1 MYFDRKKT
9 IGALGT
15 LIAAKWYRSEHPSHL
30 LISLDSS
37 DARRWMNFD
46 DDGKRA
52 DLLGLSITNG
62 VVTLDILEVKAGE
75 DACDVYSRD
84 SNGSISGKPVEQ
96 LLNTYKS
103 IAAVFGLNELKDH
116 VLTPPR
122 REILRNH
129 LYRQG
134 FSGDKKPAEKQIW
147 SEYLNAIFSGDAVP
161 EIHQN
166 LVVVSFGINTEP
178 IDETFPVEGGEIR
191 VVHLNEAAVNL
202 QLGNE
207 PAPPSVNTVSA
218 PVPTST
224 SVPVPTPGA
233 RKGKVLEKLG
243 ASSTL
248 PIREEEA
255 DTTPAARVP
264 DLEQT
269 IRTTCARLKAACE
282 DYQIRVSDVDPAIVD
297 VGPSVIRY
305 KLQLA
310 PGEQG
315 EKLRR
320 QAENIARQLAANSVP
335 VIDRLPNTT
344 LMYLDLARPDRQT
357 VLLDPLLSQYKVAD
371 INDLPL
377 HVGVDPSGKAFRL
390 DFGDDRIPHVLV
402 AGGTGSGK
410 TIFLYSVVLSLTAA
424 HSEQTLEL
432 VIIDPKQTDFAKFN
446 TLPHLRNGAVITD
459 ASAGVALLRTI
470 ADVDMA
476 ERSRLLQEARH
487 RDIKAYNLAFPTAPI
502 RPLVVIIDEFADL
515 VAVLPKK
522 EREQFDLV
530 ISRLA
535 ARGRNV
541 GIHLVVATQRPTADV
556 ITGNIKANMSC
567 RISFSLPSSRDS
579 QVILDEP
586 GAERLLRK
594 GDMLLMFESHLTR
607 LQGYFTDPDK
617 LDDLI
622 SGITD
627 KSASTKPKRK
637 R

>member
-1 MYFDRKKT
+1 MYFDRRKT

-15 LIAAKWYRSEHPSHL
+15 LIAAKWYRSKHPSHL

-52 DLLGLSITNG
+52 DLLGLS
-62 VVTLDILEVKAGE
+62 VTDGIVRLDILEVKAGG

-84 SNGSISGKPVEQ
+84 SNGSISGKPVDQ
-96 LLNTYKS
+96 LFNTYKS
-103 IAAVFGLNELKDH
+103 IAAIFGMNELKDH

-134 FSGDKKPAEKQIW
+134 FSGEKKPAEKQIW
-147 SEYLNAIFSGDAVP
+147 GEYLNAIFSGEAVP
-161 EIHQN
+161 EITQN

-178 IDETFPVEGGEIR
+178 IDETFEVKGSQIR

-202 QLGNE
+202 QLGSE
-207 PAPPSVNTVSA
+207 PAPPPVDPVSPQSLRPAVDSDSA
-218 PVPTST
+218 PAPAPRNEKAAEKKSA
-224 SVPVPTPGA
+224 TPSPP
-233 RKGKVLEKLG
+233 L
-243 ASSTL
+243 T
-248 PIREEEA
+248 EEEA
-255 DTTPAARVP
+255 GTSPRARVP
-264 DLEQT
+264 ELEQT

-282 DYQIRVSDVDPAIVD
+282 DYQIRVSEVDPAIVD
-297 VGPSVIRY
+297 IGPSVIRY

-320 QAENIARQLAANSVP
+320 HAENIARQLAANSVP
-335 VIDRLPNTT
+335 VVDRLPNTT

-357 VLLDPLLSQYKVAD
+357 VYLDPLLSQYKVAD

-446 TLPHLRNGAVITD
+446 TLPHLRNGTVITD

-487 RDIKAYNLAFPTAPI
+487 RDIKAYNLAFPKTPI

-594 GDMLLMFESHLTR
+594 GDMLLMFEGQLTR

-622 SGITD
+622 GHIVNG
-627 KSASTKPKRK
+627 
-637 R
+637 

>member
-1 MYFDRKKT
+1 
-9 IGALGT
+9 
-15 LIAAKWYRSEHPSHL
+15 
-30 LISLDSS
+30 
-37 DARRWMNFD
+37 MNFD
-46 DDGKRA
+46 ADGKRA
-52 DLLGLSITNG
+52 DLLGLT
-62 VVTLDILEVKAGE
+62 VVDGKVAIDILEVKSGE
-75 DACDVYSRD
+75 DACDVYSTNAD
-84 SNGSISGKPVEQ
+84 GSIAGKPVDQ
-96 LLNTYKS
+96 LHNTFKS
-103 IAAVFGLNELKDH
+103 IAAIFGLNELKDH
-116 VLTPPR
+116 ILTPPR

-134 FSGDKKPAEKQIW
+134 FSGEKKPAEKQAW
-147 SEYLNAIFSGDAVP
+147 GDYLNAMFNGELVP
-161 EIHQN
+161 EIRQN
-166 LVVVSFGINTEP
+166 LLVVSFGINKDP
-178 IDETFPVEGGEIR
+178 VDATFTVQGKQVR

-202 QLGNE
+202 QLGNQ
-207 PAPPSVNTVSA
+207 PAPTVDLPISPA
-218 PVPTST
+218 TKDIETTRST
-224 SVPVPTPGA
+224 EKKPYLPDVPVAEEYKTSG
-233 RKGKVLEKLG
+233 
-243 ASSTL
+243 
-248 PIREEEA
+248 PI
-255 DTTPAARVP
+255 PRVP

-282 DYQIRVSDVDPAIVD
+282 DYQIRISQIDPEIVD

-320 QAENIARQLAANSVP
+320 HAENIARQLAANSIP
-335 VIDRLPNTT
+335 VVDRLPNTT

-357 VLLDPLLSQYKVAD
+357 VLLDPLLFDYSITD

-377 HVGVDPSGKAFRL
+377 HVGVDPAGKSFRL
-390 DFGDDRIPHVLV
+390 DMGDDRLPHVLV

-424 HSEQTLEL
+424 HSDKTLEL
-432 VIIDPKQTDFAKFN
+432 VIIDPKQTDFAKFSS
-446 TLPHLRNGAVITD
+446 LPHLRNSEVITD
-459 ASAGVALLRTI
+459 ASAGVTLLRSI
-470 ADVDMA
+470 ADVDMT

-487 RDIKAYNLAFPTAPI
+487 RDIKAYNLAFPKAPI
-502 RPLVVIIDEFADL
+502 RPLVVVIDEYGDL

-594 GDMLLMFESHLTR
+594 GDMLLMFEGQLTR
-607 LQGYFTDPDK
+607 LQGYFTNPDN
-617 LDDLI
+617 LDQLI
-622 SGITD
+622 SQVIAR
-627 KSASTKPKRK
+627 SAPRSSKR